1 MPPVVLGAH
10 VNDLTA
16 SVEAQLANHQTAK
29 PRELALPEDIELTPE
44 QAARLIGVRP
54 TTLRQWRMRD
64 RLRLQEDPRAKPKGP
79 PYLQLST
86 RGIRYPL
93 AELRAWVRQLP
104 VTDGVPQL
112 PDRRRN
118 DHLEALGERG

>member
-1 MPPVVLGAH
+1 
-10 VNDLTA
+10 
-16 SVEAQLANHQTAK
+16 
-29 PRELALPEDIELTPE
+29 
-44 QAARLIGVRP
+44 
-54 TTLRQWRMRD
+54 MRD

-79 PYLQLST
+79 PYLQHST